1 MTSATTYPRPLFH
14 FTKRLVAKVEQMAVR
29 AFDLTES
36 QSARLTVVE
45 ATPSRRGR
53 RRLRRRFAV
62 VGVTALLVPFVAAL
76 VVLEVAH

>member
-1 MTSATTYPRPLFH
+1 MISVTTFPRRLFR
-14 FTKRLVAKVEQMAVR
+14 FTKRPVAKVEQMAVR

-45 ATPSRRGR
+45 VTPSRRDR

-62 VGVTALLVPFVAAL
+62 VGVTALLVPFVAVL

>member
-1 MTSATTYPRPLFH
+1 MISVTTFPRRLFR

-45 ATPSRRGR
+45 VTPSRRDR